1 MIKIVLIIK
10 EDCPACSI
18 VKRVI
23 TEAINKINCE
33 VTFKTINGS
42 NINLDCYNIKVFPTT
57 IFYKNEGS
65 ILTNVIYNEIA
76 RLEGSFPIDY
86 LNKIIDKLKLEL

>member
-33 VTFKTINGS
+33 VTFKIVNGS

-86 LNKIIDKLKLEL
+86 LNRVIDKLKLEL